1 MVDPFFGLPAV
12 LTPYPYAWRYQK
24 VNADYLA
31 EHNAAVILQDEL
43 LNDKLLPVIK
53 DLLLNQNK
61 RDAMR
66 AAMQKLSQPQAAG
79 SIASQLAQLAGEE
92 TL

>member
-1 MVDPFFGLPAV
+1 MEREKILEINNMKISF
-12 LTPYPYAWRYQK
+12 TQYQK
-24 VNADYLA
+24 GIQQT
-31 EHNAAVILQDEL
+31 E
-43 LNDKLLPVIK
+43 LPVIK